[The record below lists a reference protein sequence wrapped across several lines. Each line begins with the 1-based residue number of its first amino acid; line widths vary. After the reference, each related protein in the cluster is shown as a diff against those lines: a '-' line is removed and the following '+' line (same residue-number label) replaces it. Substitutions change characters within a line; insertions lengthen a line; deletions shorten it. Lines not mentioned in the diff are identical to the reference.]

1 MVGTCWVNLSMMRTL
16 VTVGLIAGFITCAFV
31 PPTDANFASLTE
43 MAKTQVKERTL
54 GSLLPSEIDAAD
66 VKKAADALKKVANDP
81 RTADMVKKLGTSQ
94 NSLSD
99 VIVAA
104 DVLKSVAPSPK
115 KVAKVAAAFVPK
127 TAHTFTMSWKQR
139 KKATEDQAFLKQL
152 DRIEWAARKEDVRLC
167 KDTMAQKDGG
177 DFLALCLAIVA
188 KEPLRCK
195 QIDEESPHALQK
207 TCFDEVAS

>member
-1 MVGTCWVNLSMMRTL
+1 MRTL
-16 VTVGLIAGFITCAFV
+16 VTIGLIAGFITCAFV
-31 PPTDANFASLTE
+31 PPTDANFATITE
-43 MAKTQVKERTL
+43 MAKAQVKDRTI
-54 GSLLPSEIDAAD
+54 GNLLPADIDGAD

-81 RTADMVKKLGTSQ
+81 RTADIMKNLASSQ

-99 VIVAA
+99 VITAA

-115 KVAKVAAAFVPK
+115 KVAKVAAVFVPK

-139 KKATEDQAFLKQL
+139 KNATEDATFLKQL

-167 KDTMAQKDGG
+167 QEVMLEDGAG
-177 DFLALCLAIVA
+177 DYLALCLAIVA

-195 QIDEESPHALQK
+195 QIDEDAPHALQK